1 MAFYFATAFEDLGAD
16 TASDDFM
23 DTIRSLAITFMIL
36 GLILL
41 VFMTMQSALMETAA
55 GQMTRAMQ
63 SAWFEA
69 LLRQDMAYYDVNDM
83 AGQAIILSTNG
94 AKYKS
99 KFNIVSICVDP
110 LTRFLLK
117 YFAHI
122 HILLFWKRASAA
134 NWPSRFSSLR
144 LFAALWCTHFMPIGE
159 RVW

>member
-16 TASDDFM
+16 TESDNFM

-36 GLILL
+36 GLIVL
-41 VFMTMQSALMETAA
+41 VFMTLQSALMETAA
-55 GQMTRAMQ
+55 GHMTRAMQ

-99 KFNIVSICVDP
+99 KLVVMQ
-110 LTRFLLK
+110 
-117 YFAHI
+117 
-122 HILLFWKRASAA
+122 SAY
-134 NWPSRFSSLR
+134 R
-144 LFAALWCTHFMPIGE
+144 T
-159 RVW
+159 